1 MWTRHQGDMLW
12 TASKRKLNLDEL
24 CSAPACSHAS
34 AEPLAAFSPS
44 KVSSFFFFFFKN
56 RKKMP
61 KSCLHPSRM
70 SQDNKPVLFFFACF
84 LFFSPPF
91 INETR
96 WFLPEEVFTHPL
108 PNTAFLCVCS
118 HLTVFVWRKA
128 DGPQRWD
135 LLFQCKNCWINSSG
149 TNLWRAS
156 ARVNSMLYATGLTR
170 LNSFSLLRETIQN
183 I

>member
-1 MWTRHQGDMLW
+1 MNYARLLHVRMLQL
-12 TASKRKLNLDEL
+12 SRSLLFHPVKY
-24 CSAPACSHAS
+24 PA
-34 AEPLAAFSPS
+34 F
-44 KVSSFFFFFFKN
+44 KKKKKN

-70 SQDNKPVLFFFACF
+70 SQDFFACF